1 MQPVGHRE
9 WERPFPVRYLVVGE
23 DEHGA
28 ELLLGRCATVEGLFA
43 DPAPPPREVLV
54 LRGCAPGAAAGWLGP
69 AELVGRTAS
78 GFDAWWTLVDA
89 EVLAVAPSTDDLAL
103 VDVVIGAGVRSNDW
117 HRNAD
122 SPLVRFEL
130 ATRRGAV
137 RATGRAV
144 AGLAVDRPAADPLPL
159 RLVGCEPAEPMR
171 AALRKR
177 RDRHP
182 GYTELWSLDD
192 TGRVMDRR
200 AIGFDVEWTR
210 PSVLGGALVDVLF
223 MVEADGLPGSAAR
236 AVWRQWQAGPPQQA
250 GSWRELDAA
259 GRHAWLVLALHGSHP
274 LGPDRSGGEYHL
286 PGAGL
291 RDAPGLHCAIG
302 EALLG
307 PGRYYGWGLD
317 ALLDSLCGGFGVVP
331 PFTLVWHDFAVT
343 EEELAAGRDP
353 AAGLGYPEEL
363 ARGLERRG
371 VTVVRA

>member
-1 MQPVGHRE
+1 MQPVDHRE

-23 DEHGA
+23 DEDGG
-28 ELLLGRCATVEGLFA
+28 ELLLGRCAAVEGLFT

-69 AELVGRTAS
+69 AEIVGRTAS
-78 GFDAWWTLVDA
+78 GFDTWWTLVDA
-89 EVLAVAPSTDDLAL
+89 EVLSVAPGADGSAL
-103 VDVVIGAGVRSNDW
+103 VDVVIGAGVHPADW
-117 HRNAD
+117 HRNTD
-122 SPLVRFEL
+122 EPFVRFEL
-130 ATRRGAV
+130 VTRRGAV

-177 RDRHP
+177 CGPHP

-210 PSVLGGALVDVLF
+210 PSVLGGALVDVLLT
-223 MVEADGLPGSAAR
+223 VEADGLPGSAAR
-236 AVWRQWQAGPPQQA
+236 AVWRQWRAGPPRQA
-250 GSWRELDAA
+250 GSWRGSGTAA
-259 GRHAWLVLALHGSHP
+259 KETWQTLALYLRGP
-274 LGPDRSGGEYHL
+274 GPDRSGGEYHL
-286 PGAGL
+286 DG
-291 RDAPGLHCAIG
+291 REVEDVTGLHCAIG
-302 EALLG
+302 EAVNG
-307 PGRYYGWGLD
+307 PGGYYGREWNGLRD
-317 ALLDSLCGGFGVVP
+317 CLGGGFGLVP

-343 EEELAAGRDP
+343 EEELAADRDP
-353 AAGLGYPEEL
+353 ATGLGYPEGV
-363 ARGLERRG
+363 ARELERRG

>member
-1 MQPVGHRE
+1 MQPVGHQK
-9 WERPFPVRYLVVGE
+9 WERPFPVRYLIVGE
-23 DEHGA
+23 DEDGE
-28 ELLLGRCATVEGLFA
+28 ELLLGRCAAVEGLFT

-54 LRGCAPGAAAGWLGP
+54 LRGCAPGTAVGWLGP

-78 GFDAWWTLVDA
+78 GFDTWWTLADA
-89 EVLAVAPSTDDLAL
+89 EVLAAVPNTDDPAL
-103 VDVVIGAGVRSNDW
+103 MDVVIGAGVHPADW

-122 SPLVRFEL
+122 GPFVRFEL
-130 ATRRGAV
+130 VTRRDAV
-137 RATGRAV
+137 LAAGRTV
-144 AGLAVDRPAADPLPL
+144 AGLAVDRPAAEPLPL

-177 RDRHP
+177 RSPHP

-200 AIGFDVEWTR
+200 AIGFGVEWTR

-250 GSWRELDAA
+250 GSWRGSGTAA
-259 GRHAWLVLALHGSHP
+259 KEAWQTLALHLHRP
-274 LGPDRSGGEYHL
+274 GPDRSGGEYHL
-286 PGAGL
+286 DGGQVE
-291 RDAPGLHCAIG
+291 DATGLHCAIG
-302 EALLG
+302 EAVNG
-307 PGRYYGWGLD
+307 PGGYYGREWNGLHD
-317 ALLDSLCGGFGVVP
+317 CLGGGFGVVP

-343 EEELAAGRDP
+343 ERELAAERDP
-353 AAGLGYPEEL
+353 VTGLGYPEEL
-363 ARGLERRG
+363 ARELEQRG